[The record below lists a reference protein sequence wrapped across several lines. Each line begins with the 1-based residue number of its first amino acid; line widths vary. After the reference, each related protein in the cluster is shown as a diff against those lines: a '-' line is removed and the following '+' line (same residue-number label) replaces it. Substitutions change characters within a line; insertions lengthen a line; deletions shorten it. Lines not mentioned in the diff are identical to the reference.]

1 MNARRIQVLAISN
14 LRAKFHIGLLSTLVV
29 GQSLGCQTP
38 AWWAYRSMD
47 CLPPSGDHVA
57 TEYLQTCGQ
66 DESQE
71 TQSAASSDPLKLPA
85 ELPGSQT
92 PDLITPLRDKLDPAA
107 YREELKRLYPE
118 LQPIENNQAA
128 MPDLSVSASPL
139 ESLHSLARQN
149 HPGLRAAVANVE
161 VARGLMIQ
169 AGLPPNPSI
178 GYEADT
184 VRTLKTPG
192 YHGAYLQ
199 QTIVTASKLGLA
211 AEAAA
216 VDYANAMV
224 EQRKTWISVMT
235 EIRRAYFD
243 VLASRQRMVLAN
255 AFFDLTHRAYEAQI
269 QLVTAGEAAPYEPLQ
284 LRVILTQ
291 ARASLIKAQQESI
304 AAWRRLATA
313 VGCPDLPAS
322 PIDGRI
328 DCSVPMIEYQD
339 ALARMNAVHTDLE
352 LAENSVRKQQ
362 TLVELADR
370 QVIPDVNVGFVLQR
384 DYTFEPGATTYNLM
398 LGGDLPVLNR
408 NQGNRIARRAEV
420 VKASQQVQ
428 NTRNNLTAALAKA
441 FGQYEANRLLAESFQ
456 SDALRDQ
463 VRAYR
468 GVYQRYLADPSS
480 VSFNDVIV
488 AQQTVAQVLNQ
499 YLDILQ
505 SQWQSLV
512 DIGELLQV
520 DDLMELGPLSVV
532 ASVPDLSQE
541 MQDQSVQKTSP

>member
-1 MNARRIQVLAISN
+1 MKPLANRTSPPKLSREH
-14 LRAKFHIGLLSTLVV
+14 LRIGLLA
-29 GQSLGCQTP
+29 SLLAGSIAGCQTP

-47 CLPPSGDHVA
+47 CVPKTADNVA
-57 TEYLQTCGQ
+57 TQYLQTCG
-66 DESQE
+66 EVPTANSP
-71 TQSAASSDPLKLPA
+71 TLASSDPLKLPP
-85 ELPGSQT
+85 ELPGTQT
-92 PDLITPLRDKLDPAA
+92 PDLIAPLRDKLEPQA
-107 YREELKRLYPE
+107 YQEELKRLYPE
-118 LQPIENNQAA
+118 PSAIQSNAIA
-128 MPDLSVSASPL
+128 MPDPAGGVSAL
-139 ESLHSLARQN
+139 ESLHELARQN
-149 HPGLRAAVANVE
+149 HPGLKAAVANVE

-169 AGLPPNPSI
+169 AGLPPNPSV
-178 GYEADT
+178 GYQADT
-184 VRTLKTPG
+184 VRTLNTPG
-192 YHGAYLQ
+192 YHGAYLH
-199 QTIVTASKLGLA
+199 QTVVTAQKLGLA

-224 EQRKTWISVMT
+224 EQRKAWVTVMT

-243 VLASRQRMVLAN
+243 VLAARQRMVLAS

-291 ARASLIKAQQESI
+291 ARASVIKSQQESI
-304 AAWRRLATA
+304 AAWRRLGAA
-313 VGCPDLPAS
+313 VGCPDLQAT

-328 DCSVPMIEYQD
+328 DCSVPAIQYEE

-352 LAENSVRKQQ
+352 MAENAVRKQQ

-384 DYTFEPGATTYNLM
+384 DYTFEPGTTTYNLM

-408 NQGNRIARRAEV
+408 NQGNRIARRAEAV
-420 VKASQQVQ
+420 RASQQVQ
-428 NTRNNLTAALAKA
+428 NTRNTLTASLANA
-441 FGQYEANRLLAESFQ
+441 FGKYEANRQLAESFQ
-456 SDALRDQ
+456 SEALRDQ

-468 GVYQRYLADPSS
+468 GVYQRYLADPAS

-520 DDLMELGPLSVV
+520 DDLMELGPLSQV
-532 ASVPDLSQE
+532 ATVPDVTE
-541 MQDQSVQKTSP
+541 

>member
-1 MNARRIQVLAISN
+1 MKPWANSTSTPKRSRAN
-14 LRAKFHIGLLSTLVV
+14 LRIGLLA
-29 GQSLGCQTP
+29 SLLAGSIAGCQTP

-47 CLPPSGDHVA
+47 CVPKTADNVA
-57 TEYLQTCGQ
+57 TQYLQTCG
-66 DESQE
+66 EVPATNTS
-71 TQSAASSDPLKLPA
+71 TLGSSDPLKLPP
-85 ELPGSQT
+85 ELPGTQT
-92 PDLITPLRDKLDPAA
+92 PDLIAPLRDKLDPQA
-107 YREELKRLYPE
+107 YQEELKRLYPE
-118 LQPIENNQAA
+118 PSTIPSNAIA
-128 MPDLSVSASPL
+128 MPDPAGGVSAL
-139 ESLHSLARQN
+139 ESLHELARQN
-149 HPGLRAAVANVE
+149 HPGLKAAVANVE

-169 AGLPPNPSI
+169 AGLPPNPSV
-178 GYEADT
+178 GYQADT
-184 VRTLKTPG
+184 VRTINTPG

-199 QTIVTASKLGLA
+199 QTVVTAQKLGLA

-224 EQRKTWISVMT
+224 EQRKTWITVMT

-243 VLASRQRMVLAN
+243 VLAARQRMVLAS

-291 ARASLIKAQQESI
+291 ARASVIKSQQESI
-304 AAWRRLATA
+304 AAWRRLGAA
-313 VGCPDLPAS
+313 VGCPDLQAT

-328 DCSVPMIEYQD
+328 DCSVPAIQYEE

-352 LAENSVRKQQ
+352 MAENAVRKQQ

-384 DYTFEPGATTYNLM
+384 DYTFEPGTTTYNLM

-408 NQGNRIARRAEV
+408 NQGNRIARRAEAV
-420 VKASQQVQ
+420 RASQQVQ
-428 NTRNNLTAALAKA
+428 NTRNTLTAALANA
-441 FGQYEANRLLAESFQ
+441 FGKYEANRQLAESFQ
-456 SDALRDQ
+456 SEALRDQ

-468 GVYQRYLADPSS
+468 GVYQRYLADPAS

-520 DDLMELGPLSVV
+520 DDLMELGPLSQV
-532 ASVPDLSQE
+532 ATVPDVTE
-541 MQDQSVQKTSP
+541 

>member
-1 MNARRIQVLAISN
+1 MKPLANRTSKPRRLRAN
-14 LRAKFHIGLLSTLVV
+14 LRDGLLA
-29 GQSLGCQTP
+29 SLLAGSIAGCQTP

-47 CLPPSGDHVA
+47 CVPKTADNVA
-57 TEYLQTCGQ
+57 TQYLQTCG
-66 DESQE
+66 EVPTANNS
-71 TQSAASSDPLKLPA
+71 TLASSDPLKLPP
-85 ELPGSQT
+85 ELPGTQT
-92 PDLITPLRDKLDPAA
+92 PDLIAPLRDKLDPQA
-107 YREELKRLYPE
+107 YQEELKRLYPE
-118 LQPIENNQAA
+118 PSAIPSNAIA
-128 MPDLSVSASPL
+128 MPDPAGGVSAL
-139 ESLHSLARQN
+139 ESLHELARQN
-149 HPGLRAAVANVE
+149 HPGLKAAVANVE

-169 AGLPPNPSI
+169 AGLPPNPSV
-178 GYEADT
+178 GYQADT
-184 VRTLKTPG
+184 VRTINTPG

-199 QTIVTASKLGLA
+199 QTVVTAQKLGLA

-224 EQRKTWISVMT
+224 EQRKTWVTVMT

-243 VLASRQRMVLAN
+243 VLAARQRMVLAS

-291 ARASLIKAQQESI
+291 ARASVIKSQQESI
-304 AAWRRLATA
+304 AAWRRLGAA
-313 VGCPDLPAS
+313 VGCPDLQAT

-328 DCSVPMIEYQD
+328 DCSVPAIQYEE

-352 LAENSVRKQQ
+352 MAENAVRKQQ

-384 DYTFEPGATTYNLM
+384 DYTFEPGTTTYNLM

-408 NQGNRIARRAEV
+408 NQGNRIARRAEAV
-420 VKASQQVQ
+420 RASQQVQ
-428 NTRNNLTAALAKA
+428 NTRNTLTASLANA
-441 FGQYEANRLLAESFQ
+441 FGKYEANRQLAESFQ
-456 SDALRDQ
+456 SEALRDQ

-468 GVYQRYLADPSS
+468 GVYQRYLADPAS

-520 DDLMELGPLSVV
+520 DDLMELGPLSQV
-532 ASVPDLSQE
+532 ATVPDVTE
-541 MQDQSVQKTSP
+541 

>member
-1 MNARRIQVLAISN
+1 MKPWANSTSTPKRSRAN
-14 LRAKFHIGLLSTLVV
+14 LRIGLLAALLTGSFA
-29 GQSLGCQTP
+29 GCQTP

-47 CLPPSGDHVA
+47 CVPKTADNVA
-57 TEYLQTCGQ
+57 TQYLQTCG
-66 DESQE
+66 EVPATNTS
-71 TQSAASSDPLKLPA
+71 TLGSSDPLKLPP
-85 ELPGSQT
+85 ELPGTQT
-92 PDLITPLRDKLDPAA
+92 PDLIAPLRDKLDPQA
-107 YREELKRLYPE
+107 YQEELKRLYPE
-118 LQPIENNQAA
+118 PSMIPSNAIA
-128 MPDLSVSASPL
+128 MPDPAGGVSAL
-139 ESLHSLARQN
+139 ESLHELARQN
-149 HPGLRAAVANVE
+149 HPGLKAAVANVE

-169 AGLPPNPSI
+169 AGLPPNPSV
-178 GYEADT
+178 GYQADT
-184 VRTLKTPG
+184 VRTINTPG

-199 QTIVTASKLGLA
+199 QTVITAQKLGLA

-224 EQRKTWISVMT
+224 EQRKTWITVMT

-243 VLASRQRMVLAN
+243 VLAARQRMVLAS

-291 ARASLIKAQQESI
+291 ARASVIKSQQESI
-304 AAWRRLATA
+304 AAWRRLGAA
-313 VGCPDLPAS
+313 VGCPDLQAT

-328 DCSVPMIEYQD
+328 DCSVPAIQYEE

-352 LAENSVRKQQ
+352 MAENAVRKQQ

-384 DYTFEPGATTYNLM
+384 DYTFEPGTTTYNLM

-408 NQGNRIARRAEV
+408 NQGNRIARRAEAV
-420 VKASQQVQ
+420 RASQQVQ
-428 NTRNNLTAALAKA
+428 NTRNTLTAALANA
-441 FGQYEANRLLAESFQ
+441 FGKYEANRQLAESFQ
-456 SDALRDQ
+456 SEALRDQ

-468 GVYQRYLADPSS
+468 GVYQRYLADPAS

-520 DDLMELGPLSVV
+520 DDLMELGPLSQV
-532 ASVPDLSQE
+532 ATVPDVTE
-541 MQDQSVQKTSP
+541 

>member
-1 MNARRIQVLAISN
+1 MKALANRTSPPKLSREH
-14 LRAKFHIGLLSTLVV
+14 LRIGLLA
-29 GQSLGCQTP
+29 SLLAGSIAGCQTP

-47 CLPPSGDHVA
+47 CVPKTADNVA
-57 TEYLQTCGQ
+57 TQYLQTCG
-66 DESQE
+66 EVPTANSP
-71 TQSAASSDPLKLPA
+71 TLASSDPLKLPP
-85 ELPGSQT
+85 ELPGTQT
-92 PDLITPLRDKLDPAA
+92 PDLIAPLRDKLEPQA
-107 YREELKRLYPE
+107 YQEELKRLYPE
-118 LQPIENNQAA
+118 PSAIQSNAIA
-128 MPDLSVSASPL
+128 MPDPAGGVSAL
-139 ESLHSLARQN
+139 ESLHELARQN
-149 HPGLRAAVANVE
+149 HPGLKAAVANVE

-169 AGLPPNPSI
+169 AGLPPNPSV
-178 GYEADT
+178 GYQADT
-184 VRTLKTPG
+184 VRTLNTPG

-199 QTIVTASKLGLA
+199 QTVVTAQKLGLA

-224 EQRKTWISVMT
+224 EQRKAWVTVMT

-243 VLASRQRMVLAN
+243 VLAARQRMVLAS

-291 ARASLIKAQQESI
+291 ARASVIKSQQESI
-304 AAWRRLATA
+304 AAWRRLGAA
-313 VGCPDLPAS
+313 VGCPDLQAT

-328 DCSVPMIEYQD
+328 DCSVPAIQYEE

-352 LAENSVRKQQ
+352 MAENAVRKQQ

-384 DYTFEPGATTYNLM
+384 DYTFEPGTTTYNLM

-408 NQGNRIARRAEV
+408 NQGNRIARRAEAV
-420 VKASQQVQ
+420 RASQQVQ
-428 NTRNNLTAALAKA
+428 NTRNTLTASLANA
-441 FGQYEANRLLAESFQ
+441 FGKYEANRQLAESFQ
-456 SDALRDQ
+456 SEALRDQ

-468 GVYQRYLADPSS
+468 GVYQRYLADPAS

-520 DDLMELGPLSVV
+520 DDLMELGPLSQV
-532 ASVPDLSQE
+532 ATVPDVTE
-541 MQDQSVQKTSP
+541 

>member
-1 MNARRIQVLAISN
+1 MKPWANSTSTPKRSRAN
-14 LRAKFHIGLLSTLVV
+14 LRIGLLA
-29 GQSLGCQTP
+29 SLLAGSIAGCQTP

-47 CLPPSGDHVA
+47 CVPKTADNVA
-57 TEYLQTCGQ
+57 TQYLQTCG
-66 DESQE
+66 EVPATNTS
-71 TQSAASSDPLKLPA
+71 TLGSSDPLKLPP
-85 ELPGSQT
+85 ELPGTQT
-92 PDLITPLRDKLDPAA
+92 PDLIAPLRDKLDPQA
-107 YREELKRLYPE
+107 YQEELKRLYPE
-118 LQPIENNQAA
+118 PSMIPSNAIA
-128 MPDLSVSASPL
+128 MPDPAGGESAL
-139 ESLHSLARQN
+139 ESLHELARQN
-149 HPGLRAAVANVE
+149 HPGLKAAVANVE

-169 AGLPPNPSI
+169 AGLPPNPSV
-178 GYEADT
+178 GYQADT
-184 VRTLKTPG
+184 VRTINTPG

-199 QTIVTASKLGLA
+199 QTVVTAQKLGLA

-224 EQRKTWISVMT
+224 EQRKTWITVMT

-243 VLASRQRMVLAN
+243 VLAARQRMVLAS

-291 ARASLIKAQQESI
+291 ARASVIKSQQESI
-304 AAWRRLATA
+304 AAWRRLGAA
-313 VGCPDLPAS
+313 VGCPDLQAT

-328 DCSVPMIEYQD
+328 DCSVPAIQYEE

-352 LAENSVRKQQ
+352 MAENAVRKQQ

-384 DYTFEPGATTYNLM
+384 DYTFEPGTTTYNLM

-408 NQGNRIARRAEV
+408 NQGNRIARRAEAV
-420 VKASQQVQ
+420 RASQQVQ
-428 NTRNNLTAALAKA
+428 NTRNTLTAALANA
-441 FGQYEANRLLAESFQ
+441 FGKYEANRQLAESFQ
-456 SDALRDQ
+456 SEALRDQ

-468 GVYQRYLADPSS
+468 GVYQRYLADPAS

-520 DDLMELGPLSVV
+520 DDLMELGPLSQV
-532 ASVPDLSQE
+532 ATVPDVTE
-541 MQDQSVQKTSP
+541 

>member
-1 MNARRIQVLAISN
+1 MKPWANSTSTPKRSRAN
-14 LRAKFHIGLLSTLVV
+14 LRIGLLA
-29 GQSLGCQTP
+29 SLLAGSIAGCQTP

-47 CLPPSGDHVA
+47 CVPKTADNVA
-57 TEYLQTCGQ
+57 TQYLQTCG
-66 DESQE
+66 EVPATNTS
-71 TQSAASSDPLKLPA
+71 TLGSSDPLKLPP
-85 ELPGSQT
+85 ELPGTQT
-92 PDLITPLRDKLDPAA
+92 PDLIAPLRDKLDPQA
-107 YREELKRLYPE
+107 YQEELKRLYPE
-118 LQPIENNQAA
+118 PSMIPSNAIA
-128 MPDLSVSASPL
+128 MPDPAGGESAL
-139 ESLHSLARQN
+139 ESLHELARQN
-149 HPGLRAAVANVE
+149 HPGLKAAVANVE

-169 AGLPPNPSI
+169 AGLPPNPSV
-178 GYEADT
+178 GYQADT
-184 VRTLKTPG
+184 VRTINTPG

-199 QTIVTASKLGLA
+199 QTVITAQKLGLA

-224 EQRKTWISVMT
+224 EQRKTWITVMT

-243 VLASRQRMVLAN
+243 VLAARQRMVLAS

-291 ARASLIKAQQESI
+291 ARASVIKSQQESI
-304 AAWRRLATA
+304 AAWRRLGAA
-313 VGCPDLPAS
+313 VGCPDLQAT

-328 DCSVPMIEYQD
+328 DCSVPAIQYEE

-352 LAENSVRKQQ
+352 MAENAVRKQQ

-384 DYTFEPGATTYNLM
+384 DYTFEPGTTTYNLM

-408 NQGNRIARRAEV
+408 NQGNRIARRAEAV
-420 VKASQQVQ
+420 RASQQVQ
-428 NTRNNLTAALAKA
+428 NTRNTLTAALANA
-441 FGQYEANRLLAESFQ
+441 FGKYEANRQLAESFQ
-456 SDALRDQ
+456 SEALRDQ

-468 GVYQRYLADPSS
+468 GVYQRYLADPAS

-520 DDLMELGPLSVV
+520 DDLMELGPLSQV
-532 ASVPDLSQE
+532 ATVPDVTE
-541 MQDQSVQKTSP
+541 

>member
-1 MNARRIQVLAISN
+1 MKPLANRTSKPRRSRAN
-14 LRAKFHIGLLSTLVV
+14 LRIGLLA
-29 GQSLGCQTP
+29 SLLAGSIAGCQTP

-47 CLPPSGDHVA
+47 CVPKTADNVA
-57 TEYLQTCGQ
+57 TQYLQTCG
-66 DESQE
+66 EVPATNTS
-71 TQSAASSDPLKLPA
+71 TLGSSDPLKLPP
-85 ELPGSQT
+85 ELPGTQT
-92 PDLITPLRDKLDPAA
+92 PDLIAPLRDKLDPQA
-107 YREELKRLYPE
+107 YQEELKRLYPE
-118 LQPIENNQAA
+118 PSMIPSNAIA
-128 MPDLSVSASPL
+128 MPDPAGGESAL
-139 ESLHSLARQN
+139 ESLHELARQN
-149 HPGLRAAVANVE
+149 HPGLKAAVANVE

-169 AGLPPNPSI
+169 AGLPPNPSV
-178 GYEADT
+178 GYQADT
-184 VRTLKTPG
+184 VRTINTPG

-199 QTIVTASKLGLA
+199 QTVVTAQKLGLA

-224 EQRKTWISVMT
+224 EQRKTWITVMT

-243 VLASRQRMVLAN
+243 VLAARQRMVLAS

-291 ARASLIKAQQESI
+291 ARASVIKSQQESI
-304 AAWRRLATA
+304 AAWRRLGAA
-313 VGCPDLPAS
+313 VGCPDLQAT

-328 DCSVPMIEYQD
+328 DCSVPAIQYEE

-352 LAENSVRKQQ
+352 MAENAVRKQQ

-384 DYTFEPGATTYNLM
+384 DYTFEPGTTTYNLM

-408 NQGNRIARRAEV
+408 NQGNRIARRAEAV
-420 VKASQQVQ
+420 RASQQVQ
-428 NTRNNLTAALAKA
+428 NTRNTLTAALANA
-441 FGQYEANRLLAESFQ
+441 FGKYEANRQLAESFQ
-456 SDALRDQ
+456 SEALRDQ

-468 GVYQRYLADPSS
+468 GVYQRYLADPAS

-520 DDLMELGPLSVV
+520 DDLMELGPLSQV
-532 ASVPDLSQE
+532 ATVPDVTE
-541 MQDQSVQKTSP
+541 

>member
-1 MNARRIQVLAISN
+1 
-14 LRAKFHIGLLSTLVV
+14 
-29 GQSLGCQTP
+29 
-38 AWWAYRSMD
+38 MD
-47 CLPPSGDHVA
+47 CVPKTADNVA
-57 TEYLQTCGQ
+57 TQYLQTCG
-66 DESQE
+66 EVPATNTS
-71 TQSAASSDPLKLPA
+71 TLGSSDPLKLPP
-85 ELPGSQT
+85 ELPGTQT
-92 PDLITPLRDKLDPAA
+92 PDLIAPLRDKLDPQA
-107 YREELKRLYPE
+107 YQEELKRLYPE
-118 LQPIENNQAA
+118 PSMIPSNAIA
-128 MPDLSVSASPL
+128 MPDPAGGESAL
-139 ESLHSLARQN
+139 ESLHELARQN
-149 HPGLRAAVANVE
+149 HPGLKAAVANVE

-169 AGLPPNPSI
+169 AGLPPNPSV
-178 GYEADT
+178 GYQADT
-184 VRTLKTPG
+184 VRTINTPG

-199 QTIVTASKLGLA
+199 QTVITAQKLGLA

-224 EQRKTWISVMT
+224 EQRKTWITVMT

-243 VLASRQRMVLAN
+243 VLAARQRMVLAS

-291 ARASLIKAQQESI
+291 ARASVIKSQQESI
-304 AAWRRLATA
+304 AAWRRLGAA
-313 VGCPDLPAS
+313 VGCPDLQAT

-328 DCSVPMIEYQD
+328 DCSVPAIQYEE

-352 LAENSVRKQQ
+352 MAENAVRKQQ

-384 DYTFEPGATTYNLM
+384 DYTFEPGTTTYNLM

-408 NQGNRIARRAEV
+408 NQGNRIARRAEAV
-420 VKASQQVQ
+420 RASQQVQ
-428 NTRNNLTAALAKA
+428 NTRNTLTAALANA
-441 FGQYEANRLLAESFQ
+441 FGKYEANRQLAESFQ
-456 SDALRDQ
+456 SEALRDQ

-468 GVYQRYLADPSS
+468 GVYQRYLADPAS

-520 DDLMELGPLSVV
+520 DDLMELGPLSQV
-532 ASVPDLSQE
+532 ATVPDVTE
-541 MQDQSVQKTSP
+541 

>member
-1 MNARRIQVLAISN
+1 MKPLANRTSKPGRSRAN
-14 LRAKFHIGLLSTLVV
+14 LRVGLLA
-29 GQSLGCQTP
+29 SLLAGSIAGCQTP

-47 CLPPSGDHVA
+47 CVPKTADNVA
-57 TEYLQTCGQ
+57 TQYLQTCG
-66 DESQE
+66 EVPTANGS
-71 TQSAASSDPLKLPA
+71 TLASSDPLKLPP
-85 ELPGSQT
+85 ELPGTQT
-92 PDLITPLRDKLDPAA
+92 PDLIAPLRDKLDPQA
-107 YREELKRLYPE
+107 YQEELKRLYPE
-118 LQPIENNQAA
+118 PSAIPSNATA
-128 MPDLSVSASPL
+128 MPDPAGGVSAL
-139 ESLHSLARQN
+139 ESLHELARQN
-149 HPGLRAAVANVE
+149 HPGLKAAVANVE

-169 AGLPPNPSI
+169 AGLPPNPSV

-184 VRTLKTPG
+184 VRTLNTPG

-199 QTIVTASKLGLA
+199 QTVVTAQKLGLA

-224 EQRKTWISVMT
+224 EQRKAWVTVMT

-243 VLASRQRMVLAN
+243 VLAARQRMVLAS

-291 ARASLIKAQQESI
+291 ARASVIKSQQESI
-304 AAWRRLATA
+304 AAWRRLGAA
-313 VGCPDLPAS
+313 VGCPDLQAT

-328 DCSVPMIEYQD
+328 DCSVPAIQYEE

-352 LAENSVRKQQ
+352 MAENAVRKQQ

-384 DYTFEPGATTYNLM
+384 DYTFEPGTTTYNLM

-408 NQGNRIARRAEV
+408 NQGNRIARRAEAV
-420 VKASQQVQ
+420 RASQQVQ
-428 NTRNNLTAALAKA
+428 NTRNTLTAALANA
-441 FGQYEANRLLAESFQ
+441 FGKYEANRQLAESFQ
-456 SDALRDQ
+456 SEALRDQ

-468 GVYQRYLADPSS
+468 GVYQRYLADPAS

-520 DDLMELGPLSVV
+520 DDLMELGPLSQV
-532 ASVPDLSQE
+532 ATVPDVTE
-541 MQDQSVQKTSP
+541 